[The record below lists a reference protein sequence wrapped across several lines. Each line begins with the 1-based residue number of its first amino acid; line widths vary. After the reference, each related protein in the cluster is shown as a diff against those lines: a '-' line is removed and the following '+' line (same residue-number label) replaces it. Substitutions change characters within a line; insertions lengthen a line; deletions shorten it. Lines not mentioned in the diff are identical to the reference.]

1 MNNDIK
7 KTQKFIIILDI
18 MFIKI
23 KYIKVNNKLIYELKE
38 LIKK

>member
-1 MNNDIK
+1 MIK
-7 KTQKFIIILDI
+7 KTKKFIIILDI

-23 KYIKVNNKLIYELKE
+23 KYIKVNNKLIFGLKE